1 LGEFVAAENEHR
13 ARQRVLIVDDDVN
26 VRESLQ
32 RGLTLCGFDVITAD
46 DGAGALAAHHQQDP
60 DAIVLDLQ
68 MPRLDGL
75 GVITALRAYGSDVPI
90 CVLSARS
97 AADDRIEGLEAG
109 ADDYLVKPFVF
120 DELTA
125 RLRAL
130 LRRNRGDRADGHGVV
145 TLGSLRVDLAGRR
158 VYRANIEIDL
168 TRREFELLTTLT
180 DHIGV
185 VLTREQ
191 LLEQVWGYN
200 FATDTN
206 VVDVFVSY
214 LRRKLESGGE
224 PRLIHTVRGIGYV
237 LRQDRK

>member
-1 LGEFVAAENEHR
+1 MGAETELHGQR
-13 ARQRVLIVDDDVN
+13 RVLIVDDDPN

-32 RGLTLCGFDVITAD
+32 RGLSLCGFDVLTAD
-46 DGAGALAAHHQQDP
+46 DGAGAIAAHRRHNP

-109 ADDYLVKPFVF
+109 ADDYLIKPFVF

-130 LRRNRGDRADGHGVV
+130 LRRSRND
-145 TLGSLRVDLAGRR
+145 RVDGRDAVAIGTLHIDLSGRR
-158 VYRANIEIDL
+158 IYRAGAPVDL
-168 TRREFELLTTLT
+168 TRREYELLTTLA
-180 DHIGV
+180 DHPGV

-191 LLEQVWGYN
+191 LLEKVWGYD

-206 VVDVFVSY
+206 VVDVFISY

-224 PRLIHTVRGIGYV
+224 PRLIHTVRGVGYV
-237 LRQDRK
+237 LRQDQR

>member
-1 LGEFVAAENEHR
+1 VAGESEQQDR
-13 ARQRVLIVDDDVN
+13 RRVLVVDDDPN
-26 VRESLQ
+26 IRESLQ
-32 RGLTLCGFDVITAD
+32 RGLALCGFDVITAE
-46 DGAGALAAHHQQDP
+46 DGAGAIAAHREQDP
-60 DAIVLDLQ
+60 DAIVLDLR
-68 MPRLDGL
+68 MPRLDGI

-90 CVLSARS
+90 CVLSARG

-130 LRRNRGDRADGHGVV
+130 LRRGRSDRSTKGETV
-145 TLGSLRVDLAGRR
+145 TIGSLHIDVSGRR
-158 VYRANIEIDL
+158 VYRAGVEIPL
-168 TRREFELLTTLT
+168 TRREFELLAVLA
-180 DHIGV
+180 DHNGI

-191 LLEQVWGYN
+191 LLEHVWGYS

-206 VVDVFVSY
+206 VVDVFISY

-237 LRQDRK
+237 LRKERQ

>member
-1 LGEFVAAENEHR
+1 MGVEIEMPGQR
-13 ARQRVLIVDDDVN
+13 RVLIVDDDPD

-32 RGLTLCGFDVITAD
+32 RGLVLCGFDVVTAGDGATAITA
-46 DGAGALAAHHQQDP
+46 HHRHNP

-109 ADDYLVKPFVF
+109 ADDYLIKPFVF

-130 LRRNRGDRADGHGVV
+130 LRRSRNDRADGREAV
-145 TLGSLRVDLAGRR
+145 TVGSLHIDVSGRR
-158 VYRANIEIDL
+158 VYRADAEIEL
-168 TRREFELLTTLT
+168 TRREYELLTTLSE
-180 DHIGV
+180 HPGV

-191 LLEQVWGYN
+191 LLERVWGYD

-224 PRLIHTVRGIGYV
+224 PRLIHTVRGVGYV
-237 LRQDRK
+237 LRQDHR